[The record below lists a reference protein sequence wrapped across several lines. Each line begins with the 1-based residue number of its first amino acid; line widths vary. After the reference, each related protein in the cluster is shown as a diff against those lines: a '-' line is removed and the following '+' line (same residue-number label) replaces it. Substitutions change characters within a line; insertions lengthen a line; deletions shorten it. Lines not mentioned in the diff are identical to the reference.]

1 MFLFLI
7 IDFDKELIEYE
18 NKHELIARTK
28 HFPGM
33 NTYKC
38 RYKLK
43 QVRLYTCK
51 QQDFGEKNSIR
62 ILDYRSPGNIPIN
75 FRVQYTFPLE

>member
-43 QVRLYTCK
+43 QVRLYTYE
-51 QQDFGEKNSIR
+51 QHDFDKKKFNPNSGLLI
-62 ILDYRSPGNIPIN
+62 SG
-75 FRVQYTFPLE
+75 QYSY